1 MTGLSISAGL
11 HLIQRGVAAAHF
23 DELVVTAG
31 FDDSPIIQHQYLV
44 GHSHRREPVAD
55 QKGSLAYDYLAE
67 PLEQLVFSLG
77 IEGGGRLVQDHQAGV
92 SDESARQSHLLPLAA
107 G

>member
-11 HLIQRGVAAAHF
+11 HLIQRRVTAAHF
-23 DELVVTAG
+23 DKLVVTAG
-31 FDDSPIIQHQYLV
+31 FDDSPTVQYQYLV

-67 PLEQLVFSLG
+67 PLEELVFSLG
-77 IEGGGRLVQDHQAGV
+77 IEGSGRLVQYHQAGV
-92 SDESARQSHLLPLAA
+92 ADESAGQAHLLPLAA